1 MRRFAPI
8 SLPTSE
14 SRQERR
20 NVVVT
25 RTLTISEDEFL
36 ALEGEDAEALIAARY
51 HALRD
56 ADCDA
61 EAAVAIAAAPEI
73 SIATAVDL
81 LQRGCDART
90 VVRLL
95 LWRKR

>member
-1 MRRFAPI
+1 M
-8 SLPTSE
+8 
-14 SRQERR
+14 
-20 NVVVT
+20 VVT

-73 SIATAVDL
+73 SLEKAVDL
-81 LQRGCDART
+81 LARGCDSRT
-90 VVRLL
+90 VLHLL
-95 LWRKR
+95 LLRTFGGE

>member
-1 MRRFAPI
+1 M
-8 SLPTSE
+8 
-14 SRQERR
+14 
-20 NVVVT
+20 VVT

-36 ALEGEDAEALIAARY
+36 ALAGEDAEALVAARY

-73 SIATAVDL
+73 SVEKAVEL
-81 LQRGCDART
+81 LERGCDSRT
-90 VVRLL
+90 VLHLL
-95 LWRKR
+95 LSRTFGGG